1 MYLFIEFVSVLYFVT
16 AYDIKPIAR
25 TLYWLLHCLS
35 VKQCVNYKM
44 ASLMFK
50 VLSSLTPAYL
60 SDLIQGAVS
69 VWPLWSYDALSD
81 KHRLK
86 SLSWYSRSWLWT
98 PESYS
103 SLVLD
108 FVTLYTLLND
118 VSKPIFFRQY

>member
-1 MYLFIEFVSVLYFVT
+1 MYLFVEFVSVLYFVT
-16 AYDIKPIAR
+16 VYHIKPIGR

-69 VWPLWSYDALSD
+69 VWHLWSSDAL
-81 KHRLK
+81 L
-86 SLSWYSRSWLWT
+86 LSVRQTQTELSQ
-98 PESYS
+98 
-103 SLVLD
+103 LVFSVMALD
-108 FVTLYTLLND
+108 T
-118 VSKPIFFRQY
+118 